1 MESSASG
8 PREVRRV
15 EKEKESGSGGGEV
28 RSFACCFLL
37 ISSEARGG
45 EGAGL
50 TRTGPDGLLLL
61 LLLLLLLCLLLACLR
76 EERSDG
82 R

>member
-1 MESSASG
+1 M
-8 PREVRRV
+8 V

-28 RSFACCFLL
+28 RSFCCCFLL
-37 ISSEARGG
+37 MSSEARGG

-50 TRTGPDGLLLL
+50 TRTGPDGLVLGLLL
-61 LLLLLLLCLLLACLR
+61 VWLS
-76 EERSDG
+76 EDGSDG